1 MASGK
6 ALTVLVHEW
15 VSGGGLAGAPLP
27 PSWAAE
33 GAAMRRAIAADF
45 ASLPG
50 DSVRVIV
57 TLDARLPEDPGPWK
71 VARIAVGEELDRV
84 RELARAADF
93 TVLVA
98 PETMGI
104 LAELTRNLQRA
115 GVRLLG
121 STAEAVELTGDKA
134 RLAERLRALGIDTPP
149 SRTIDPGLG
158 LPADA
163 TYPAVL
169 KPVDGAGSV
178 DTFFLS
184 DARSLP
190 ADARR
195 MRTAVLQPFVPGA
208 PMSASFLVGEDRRVW
223 LIGVGSQR
231 IVVKNARFEYQGGT
245 IPALSGRDVE
255 RLRTAVQSIAGLRGF
270 VGVDFLWDCARQHAT
285 LLEINPRPTTS
296 YVGLSGLLPP
306 GRLAKA
312 WLDCLP
318 TAVPTLRDPGLRR
331 GVGSRRRP
339 GNRRRPGSPGGDS
352 PKAGDSED
360 LVTLAETVHGQR
372 PLSFDAKGQ
381 LITLDEESWHEKRQC
396 FRP

>member
-6 ALTVLVHEW
+6 ALTILVHEW
-15 VSGGGLAGAPLP
+15 VTGGGLAGSPLP

-33 GAAMRRAIAADF
+33 GSAMRRAIAADF
-45 ASLPG
+45 VSLPG

-57 TLDARLPEDPGPWK
+57 TLDARLPEDPGPWT
-71 VARIAVGEELDRV
+71 VARIAVGEEIDRV
-84 RELARAADF
+84 HELARAADF

-104 LAELTRNLQRA
+104 LAGLTRNLQGA
-115 GVRLLG
+115 GARLLG

-158 LPADA
+158 LPAD
-163 TYPAVL
+163 TEYPAVL

-184 DARSLP
+184 DDRSLP

-195 MRTAVLQPFVPGA
+195 MRTALLQPFVSGA

-223 LIGVGSQR
+223 LIGVGRQR
-231 IVVKNARFEYQGGT
+231 MEVKNARFEYRGGT

-255 RLRTAVQSIAGLRGF
+255 RLRTAVESIAGLRGF
-270 VGVDFLWDCARQHAT
+270 VGVDFLWDATRQHAT

-296 YVGLSGLLPP
+296 YVGLSRLLPP
-306 GRLAKA
+306 GRLARA
-312 WLDCLP
+312 WLDAC
-318 TAVPTLRDPGLRR
+318 A
-331 GVGSRRRP
+331 
-339 GNRRRPGSPGGDS
+339 
-352 PKAGDSED
+352 PKAGDIED
-360 LVTLAETVHGQR
+360 LVSLAEIVHGR
-372 PLSFDAKGQ
+372 GPLSFDAKGQ
-381 LITLDEESWHEKRQC
+381 LISLEEGDLA
-396 FRP
+396 